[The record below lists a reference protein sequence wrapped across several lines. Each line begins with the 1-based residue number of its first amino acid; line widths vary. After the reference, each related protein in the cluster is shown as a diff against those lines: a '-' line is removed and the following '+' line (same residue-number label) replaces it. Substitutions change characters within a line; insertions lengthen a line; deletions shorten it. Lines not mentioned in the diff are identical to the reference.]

1 MASTKPKRTNNMNAT
16 ETRARPGSAAAIHP
30 GAVPRAGWRE
40 RSFFAPSR
48 DLLDDTT
55 RAILSFGT
63 MIRALVFD
71 FDGLILDTEEPV
83 YRSWLEVYEAH
94 GEELPFERWV
104 QIVGSTTIGFHPQ
117 HHLEERLGRSL
128 PKEVLDRRIGRR
140 TELVLANNLLP
151 GVVEH
156 LDAAKASGFKVGVA
170 SSSTSEWVSGHLA
183 RLGILDRF
191 DCVRCRGGVTNVKP
205 EPDLYLAV
213 LECLGVGASDAIA
226 IEDSPNG
233 VLAAKRAGMR
243 CVATPTA
250 ITARL
255 DLSQADLVLG
265 SLAELTLAELVRRV
279 VPA

>member
-1 MASTKPKRTNNMNAT
+1 
-16 ETRARPGSAAAIHP
+16 
-30 GAVPRAGWRE
+30 
-40 RSFFAPSR
+40 
-48 DLLDDTT
+48 
-55 RAILSFGT
+55 

-83 YRSWLEVYEAH
+83 YRSWVEVYEAH

-104 QIVGSTTIGFHPQ
+104 EIVGSTTIAFHPQ
-117 HHLEERLGRSL
+117 HHLEQRLGRSL

-140 TELVLANNLLP
+140 TELVSAEKLLP

-156 LDAAKASGFKVGVA
+156 LEAATASGLKLGVA
-170 SSSTSEWVSGHLA
+170 SSSTRGWVGGHLA

-191 DCVRCRGGVTNVKP
+191 ECLRCRDDVKNVKP

-213 LECLGVGASDAIA
+213 LDCLGVLASEAIA

-243 CVATPTA
+243 CVAIPNS

-255 DLSQADLVLG
+255 DLGQADLILG
-265 SLAELTLAELVRRV
+265 SLADVTLDELLRKVALS
-279 VPA
+279 

>member
-1 MASTKPKRTNNMNAT
+1 
-16 ETRARPGSAAAIHP
+16 
-30 GAVPRAGWRE
+30 
-40 RSFFAPSR
+40 
-48 DLLDDTT
+48 
-55 RAILSFGT
+55 

-128 PKEVLDRRIGRR
+128 PKAVLDRRIGRR
-140 TELVLANNLLP
+140 TELVLANKVMP

-156 LDAAKASGFKVGVA
+156 LGAAKASGLRVGVA
-170 SSSTSEWVSGHLA
+170 SSSTRAWVRGHLA

-191 DCVRCRGGVTNVKP
+191 DCVRCRDDVTNVKP
-205 EPDLYLAV
+205 EPDLYVAV
-213 LECLGVGASDAIA
+213 LECLGVAASEAIA

-233 VLAAKRAGMR
+233 VLAAKRAGML
-243 CVATPTA
+243 CVAIPNS

-255 DLSQADLVLG
+255 DLGQADLVLG
-265 SLAELTLAELVRRV
+265 SLAEVTLAELLRRA

>member
-1 MASTKPKRTNNMNAT
+1 
-16 ETRARPGSAAAIHP
+16 
-30 GAVPRAGWRE
+30 
-40 RSFFAPSR
+40 
-48 DLLDDTT
+48 
-55 RAILSFGT
+55 
-63 MIRALVFD
+63 MIRAIVFD
-71 FDGLILDTEEPV
+71 FDGLILDTEEPI

-94 GEELPFERWV
+94 GQELPFERWV
-104 QIVGSTTIGFHPQ
+104 QIVGSSTIGFHPQ
-117 HHLEERLGRSL
+117 HHLEERLGRPL

-140 TELVLANNLLP
+140 TEMVLANKLLP

-156 LDAAKASGFKVGVA
+156 LDAARASGLKVGVA
-170 SSSTSEWVSGHLA
+170 SSSTRDWVMGHLV

-191 DCVRCRGGVTNVKP
+191 DCLRCRDNVANVKP

-213 LECLGVGASDAIA
+213 LECLGVAASEAIA

-243 CVATPTA
+243 CVAIPNS

-255 DLSQADLVLG
+255 DLGQADVVLG
-265 SLAELTLAELVRRV
+265 SLAEVTLAELMRRV